1 MSLAQ
6 AARMRIFNLLIVS
19 VAASAMALVACGGAT
34 TGGDGTT
41 TGTGSPK
48 SDPGTAAGTSG
59 ASGGSVTG
67 NDPGND
73 LPQPGIHPP
82 TNGHGPGTVGATCA
96 SPTQV
101 SVGPGGSIARPI
113 GSALRLALT
122 YQGSDIG
129 VTEARGVD
137 MLLSKA
143 DGPFTPGAVAGYW
156 VETRS
161 AGATIYQHLV
171 QDPTTIEA
179 VGAGGSGFTNLP
191 VDRCAAKIIL
201 ADVPN
206 NPSIT
211 DIVIYGSPYGTNDG
225 AVELGHFTIN

>member
-1 MSLAQ
+1 
-6 AARMRIFNLLIVS
+6 MRIVSLLMVS
-19 VAASAMALVACGGAT
+19 VAASALALAGCGGAT
-34 TGGDGTT
+34 AGGDA

-48 SDPGTAAGTSG
+48 SDPGTSVGTSG
-59 ASGGSVTG
+59 GSGTSGTSGGV
-67 NDPGND
+67 NADDPGND
-73 LPQPGIHPP
+73 LPQIGIHPP
-82 TNGHGPGTVGATCA
+82 TNGHGPGTVGTTCA
-96 SPTQV
+96 TPTQV
-101 SVGPGGSIARPI
+101 SVGPGGTIARPV
-113 GSALRLALT
+113 GSVLRLQLT

-129 VTEARGVD
+129 VTQARGVD
-137 MLLSKA
+137 MLVSKG

-161 AGATIYQHLV
+161 AGATIYQHLLE
-171 QDPTTIEA
+171 DPTKIEA

-191 VDRCAAKIIL
+191 VDRCVAKIIL

>member
-1 MSLAQ
+1 
-6 AARMRIFNLLIVS
+6 MRIVSLLMVS
-19 VAASAMALVACGGAT
+19 VVASAMALVACGGAT
-34 TGGDGTT
+34 AGGDGTE
-41 TGTGSPK
+41 TGTGSAK
-48 SDPGTAAGTSG
+48 SDPGRSPATSG
-59 ASGGSVTG
+59 GNATG

-101 SVGPGGSIARPI
+101 SVGPGGTIARPV
-113 GSALRLALT
+113 GSALRLQLT

-137 MLLSKA
+137 MLLSKG
-143 DGPFTPGAVAGYW
+143 DGPFAPGAVAGYW

-171 QDPTTIEA
+171 QDPTTLEA
-179 VGAGGSGFTNLP
+179 VGAGGDGFTNVP